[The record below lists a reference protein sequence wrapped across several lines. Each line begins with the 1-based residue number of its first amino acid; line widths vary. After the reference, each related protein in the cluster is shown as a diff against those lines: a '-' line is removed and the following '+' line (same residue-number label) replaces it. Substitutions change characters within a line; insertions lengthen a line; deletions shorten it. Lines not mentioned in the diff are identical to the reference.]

1 MSSSPPNAQVVA
13 VADQRSPQGFGPCVT
28 LFADRLILESRGVLG
43 GGLRDEIPLG
53 AIQGFYAVTYQ
64 YKSVTGGDVGQAFD
78 QFLVAWVQPS
88 GKRRVTKWMI
98 DTTSATF
105 QALLQELARLRPDAS
120 LLHLP
125 SNQAHKAL
133 GVRSLKQIQTLT
145 VVVVLLGTLLAVVVV
160 IGAVV
165 LTR

>member
-1 MSSSPPNAQVVA
+1 MSSSPPNAPLVA

-28 LFADRLILESRGVLG
+28 LLADRLILESRGALG
-43 GGLRDEIPLG
+43 GGLRDDIPLA

-64 YKSVTGGDVGQAFD
+64 HKDLTGGDVGQSFD
-78 QFLVAWVQPS
+78 QFLVAWMQPS

-98 DTTSATF
+98 DTRSPPF
-105 QALLQELARLRPDAS
+105 QALLQELARIRPDAS

-133 GVRSLKQIQTLT
+133 GVRSLQQIQVLV
-145 VVVVLLGTLLAVVVV
+145 VVVVLLGTLLAVALV

-165 LTR
+165 MMR